1 MLYELKL
8 QTFPNLYSS
17 QTTVAANNLKYVVV
31 SLEALSMFTAQAV
44 RRN

>member
-17 QTTVAANNLKYVVV
+17 QTTAAANNLKYVVV